1 MGAKFIVFEG
11 IDGSGKGAQVAF
23 LVQYLNDRNIPAWL
37 TYEPTLKE
45 PYGSRIRQ
53 ILRGEEL
60 PPEQGKPMSAAAL
73 QSLYVDDRKG
83 HVVEILEHLSRG
95 EWVLCDRYWYSTVAY
110 GVAEGLSFDE
120 WIEKNRYFPVP
131 DLAFYFDVPAEEA
144 MRRIEKRELD
154 KRYFEKLEKLKKVRE
169 VYLKLVERQKEFH
182 LIDNT
187 PPPDQVF
194 KEVLKR
200 VQPLL

>member
-1 MGAKFIVFEG
+1 MKSRFIVFEG
-11 IDGSGKGAQVAF
+11 IDGSGKSVPSDKLIA
-23 LVQYLNDRNIPAWL
+23 YLEAANIPVWR
-37 TYEPTLKE
+37 TKEPTREE
-45 PYGSRIRQ
+45 PYGARIWR
-53 ILRGEEL
+53 ILCLEEPGL
-60 PPEQGKPMSAAAL
+60 PAAEL
-73 QSLYVDDRKG
+73 QTLYIKDREK
-83 HVVEILEHLSRG
+83 HSQDILEHLKKG